1 MIDVKVDFDGLFRAL
16 TNAGFDISI
25 LAEISENTIGSI
37 SMHIV
42 EAEQEAE
49 CNECNGCACEAQE
62 EMPNPFIMQHEQ
74 KRTEMARL
82 GLSDLKAYE
91 QFDVIQTAKKHIK
104 EHKIEDE
111 DEKVKVH
118 HEMRDHY
125 LAYQA
130 YLENE
135 K

>member
-1 MIDVKVDFDGLFRAL
+1 MIDAKVDFDGLFRAL
-16 TNAGFDISI
+16 TKSGYNI
-25 LAEISENTIGSI
+25 LIQAEISENKVGSI
-37 SMHIV
+37 FMHIV
-42 EAEQEAE
+42 DEAE

-62 EMPNPFIMQHEQ
+62 ETPNPFIVQHEQ
-74 KRTEMARL
+74 KRAEMARL

-104 EHKIEDE
+104 EHGIEDE

-125 LAYQA
+125 LAYQK